1 MATVLE
7 NDKGRFIVSGPF
19 DEEMPYFYIIIA
31 DFAWWHSNER
41 KIFNWMDQCLPRGR
55 HHLRGM
61 VLELDNEELAS
72 LFLLK
77 WQE

>member
-1 MATVLE
+1 MAVVWE

-19 DEEMPYFYIIIA
+19 DDEMPFFYIIIA
-31 DFAWWHSNER
+31 DFSWWNANESAIYR
-41 KIFNWMDQCLPRGR
+41 WMDQCLPRGR
-55 HHLRGM
+55 MHHRGL